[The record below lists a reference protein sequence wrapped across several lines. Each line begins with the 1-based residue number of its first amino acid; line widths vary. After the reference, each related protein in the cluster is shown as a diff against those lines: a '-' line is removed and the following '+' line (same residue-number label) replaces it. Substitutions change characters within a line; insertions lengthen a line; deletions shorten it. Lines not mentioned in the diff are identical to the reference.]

1 MKPRSTGPRR
11 RVAAN
16 RRLAFILVAYAFA
29 VTMLGTT
36 LPTPLYPIY
45 SETMGLSQL
54 VVTVIFAA
62 YAVGVIAALILVG
75 GWSDQVGR
83 RRMLAAG
90 VALSAASA
98 VVFLVGGGLPSLAAL
113 LAGRVLS
120 GLSAGIFTGTATVAV
135 VELAPERQ
143 KGRATLVAAA
153 ANIGGLGLGPVLAG
167 ALAQYTALPL
177 LTPFIVHLGLLA
189 VAAVGLLA
197 APETA
202 EVARRPRLRPQRLRV
217 PAEVRAVFVPA
228 AIAGFAGFMV
238 LGLFTAVAPA
248 FLTQILGLSN
258 YALVGLAVFSLFAAS
273 TAGQLALERV
283 PQRRALPAGCLM
295 LIAGVSLVGAGVGT
309 ASLTLFL
316 IGAVA
321 GGAGQGLSFRA
332 GLAAV
337 TAHSPSDR
345 RGEVTSS
352 LFIVLYVAIS
362 IPVIGV
368 GAAAQ
373 VFGLVA
379 AGVAFAAIVAALAAI
394 ALAVLLGRPDPESR

>member
-189 VAAVGLLA
+189 VAAVG
-197 APETA
+197 
-202 EVARRPRLRPQRLRV
+202 
-217 PAEVRAVFVPA
+217 
-228 AIAGFAGFMV
+228 
-238 LGLFTAVAPA
+238 
-248 FLTQILGLSN
+248 
-258 YALVGLAVFSLFAAS
+258 
-273 TAGQLALERV
+273 
-283 PQRRALPAGCLM
+283 
-295 LIAGVSLVGAGVGT
+295 
-309 ASLTLFL
+309 
-316 IGAVA
+316 
-321 GGAGQGLSFRA
+321 
-332 GLAAV
+332 
-337 TAHSPSDR
+337 
-345 RGEVTSS
+345 
-352 LFIVLYVAIS
+352 
-362 IPVIGV
+362 
-368 GAAAQ
+368 
-373 VFGLVA
+373 
-379 AGVAFAAIVAALAAI
+379 
-394 ALAVLLGRPDPESR
+394 